1 MMAYHSRR
9 FSLFVVGLLA
19 LANAGS
25 EEDRMRSNPL
35 AKATEHMGADDLH
48 TFFELLDI
56 NGNGKV
62 SERDIRVAVDAAM
75 VAEDAVE
82 SESEARA
89 VKPELPELPPPPT
102 LNASLNAPQPPHSWT
117 PQFNTSSVS
126 DVDYLQTAAPYSS
139 FAPKSEAELFTR
151 WGYERDA
158 LPRRKKTATEKL
170 CAGSVYSEVRIQWLM
185 DYFPTKLQ
193 GGGSLHNIGDK
204 MDKDYIWINAHRIKD
219 GAVLGVLP
227 RDMPLFIE
235 TIFNKLPMSAR
246 VTVVNTHDDWSNP
259 IEIFTGGARKRS
271 PGYMEVAWGKSEDS
285 RAERLEKLKNFIG
298 DKRLKHWYVQNY
310 DLLGC
315 SFWTNSEIYEFKEG
329 FSSTH
334 RAFQKVSPIPIGSGM
349 YAVNCRKDDGDDQA
363 MRKVGGF
370 KPWAQRRAS
379 IFGGGESMKT
389 NDFKLSR
396 RAMNDA
402 LGKSPSR
409 LVYNRMP
416 QQGNSDVDGM
426 NKNVKK
432 YFETVTSCQFAIAPH
447 GNGQDTH
454 RIWEILNLGTVP
466 VVLTS
471 HLDLLYSNF
480 PIVIIDE
487 VKELWDPDF
496 VQKWTKR
503 LMARW
508 GPEPVSIEV
517 RKRLRVMW
525 WVDKVRDGSPVA
537 NAANIQQYISGADT
551 RAKAWPICSIPECKP
566 SRVEKEH
573 KDCERKVLKAA
584 F

>member
-1 MMAYHSRR
+1 
-9 FSLFVVGLLA
+9 
-19 LANAGS
+19 
-25 EEDRMRSNPL
+25 
-35 AKATEHMGADDLH
+35 
-48 TFFELLDI
+48 
-56 NGNGKV
+56 
-62 SERDIRVAVDAAM
+62 
-75 VAEDAVE
+75 
-82 SESEARA
+82 
-89 VKPELPELPPPPT
+89 
-102 LNASLNAPQPPHSWT
+102 
-117 PQFNTSSVS
+117 
-126 DVDYLQTAAPYSS
+126 
-139 FAPKSEAELFTR
+139 
-151 WGYERDA
+151 
-158 LPRRKKTATEKL
+158 
-170 CAGSVYSEVRIQWLM
+170 
-185 DYFPTKLQ
+185 
-193 GGGSLHNIGDK
+193 
-204 MDKDYIWINAHRIKD
+204 
-219 GAVLGVLP
+219 
-227 RDMPLFIE
+227 
-235 TIFNKLPMSAR
+235 
-246 VTVVNTHDDWSNP
+246 
-259 IEIFTGGARKRS
+259 
-271 PGYMEVAWGKSEDS
+271 
-285 RAERLEKLKNFIG
+285 
-298 DKRLKHWYVQNY
+298 
-310 DLLGC
+310 
-315 SFWTNSEIYEFKEG
+315 
-329 FSSTH
+329 
-334 RAFQKVSPIPIGSGM
+334 
-349 YAVNCRKDDGDDQA
+349 
-363 MRKVGGF
+363 
-370 KPWAQRRAS
+370 
-379 IFGGGESMKT
+379 MKT